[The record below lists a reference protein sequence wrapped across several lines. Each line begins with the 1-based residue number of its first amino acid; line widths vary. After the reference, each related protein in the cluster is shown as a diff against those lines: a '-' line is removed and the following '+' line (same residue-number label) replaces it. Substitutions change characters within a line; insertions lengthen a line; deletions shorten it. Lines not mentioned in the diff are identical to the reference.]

1 MKWNL
6 AKKYRLPSQN
16 AENLNEQDVKE
27 LREIINAYTK
37 HNREMLVRLKDNEP
51 KYGVSP
57 VVRGLRN
64 KYKNSGLSQEQIDV
78 GQSLGTKYLGKEAT
92 KSQLLN
98 EYYYQKRLASNP
110 YISSKEWKKESLK
123 FRKDLEEELDINVKE
138 RKTVDGEEIIE
149 MLPEKEQIHFT
160 AQEASELY
168 GIFDRLKESGY
179 LTSEYYAENRLSV
192 AKEFIK
198 RKRSQKDFNK
208 DEFEREISDRL
219 REDYERAHTLG
230 QGNTISSGF
239 KYVPKKIE

>member
-1 MKWNL
+1 MKWSL
-6 AKKYRLPSQN
+6 AKKYHLPSQN

-51 KYGVSP
+51 KYGTSP

-64 KYKNSGLSQEQIDV
+64 KYKNSGLSQEQIDK
-78 GQSLGTKYLGKEAT
+78 GQTLGTKYLGKDVA

-98 EYYYQKRLASNP
+98 EYYYQRRLASNP
-110 YISSKEWKKESLK
+110 LLSSKAWRKESEN
-123 FRKDLEEELDINVKE
+123 FRKTLEEQLGINVKE
-138 RKTVDGEEIIE
+138 EKNVDGEGIIE

-179 LTSEYYAENRLSV
+179 LTSEYYTENRLSV
-192 AKEFIK
+192 AKEYME
-198 RKRSQKDFNK
+198 RKYNQKDFNK
-208 DEFEREISDRL
+208 NEFEQEMAERL

-230 QGNTISSGF
+230 QGNAISSTF
-239 KYVPKKIE
+239 TYVPKEVK